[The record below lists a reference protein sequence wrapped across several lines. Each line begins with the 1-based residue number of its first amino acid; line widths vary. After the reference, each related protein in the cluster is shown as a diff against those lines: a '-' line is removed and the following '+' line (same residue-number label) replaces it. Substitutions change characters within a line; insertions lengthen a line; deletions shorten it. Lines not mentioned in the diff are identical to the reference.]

1 MTKRASRPGGRAP
14 SQYRLGVLAD
24 VHGDILALRDALAQL
39 DRLGAD
45 QVICAGDLLDW
56 GPSPGR
62 CIELLAERG
71 VPCVRGNHDSVDA
84 GGGLFD
90 PLAFLSGPA
99 LAFLDRLPPIWE
111 STIAGVRVVVC
122 HGSPYNV
129 MAGIT
134 PERDDIG
141 AILASANAEVM
152 VVGHTHVPMQL
163 SCPAGHIVN
172 PGSVLER
179 AMSEESIPASGT
191 FGLLELPACRFKVY
205 RAADGGRVRYVRRK
219 WPAS

>member
-1 MTKRASRPGGRAP
+1 MTTQASRPGRRELP
-14 SQYRLGVLAD
+14 QYRLGVLAD

-45 QVICAGDLLDW
+45 QVVCAGDLIDW

-62 CIELLAERG
+62 CIEVLAERG

-84 GGGLFD
+84 GGGIFD
-90 PLAFLSGPA
+90 PLAFPPGPA
-99 LAFLDRLPPIWE
+99 IAFIDQLPAIWE

-141 AILASANAEVM
+141 AILARANAEVM
-152 VVGHTHVPMQL
+152 IVGHTHVPMHL

-179 AMSEESIPASGT
+179 ALSEESIPASGT
-191 FGLLELPACRFKVY
+191 FGLLELPAGRFSVY
-205 RAADGGRVRYVRRK
+205 RAGDGRRVRYARRK
-219 WPAS
+219 GTAA

>member
-1 MTKRASRPGGRAP
+1 MAAP
-14 SQYRLGVLAD
+14 HFRLGVLAD

-39 DRLGAD
+39 ERLGAE
-45 QVICAGDLLDW
+45 QVVCAGDLLDW

-62 CIELLAERG
+62 CIEILAERG

-84 GGGLFD
+84 GGSLFD
-90 PLAFLSGPA
+90 PLAFLPGPTIA
-99 LAFLDRLPPIWE
+99 YLDRLPPIWE

-141 AILASANAEVM
+141 AILASANADVM
-152 VVGHTHVPMQL
+152 VVGHTHVPMHL

-179 AMSEESIPASGT
+179 SRSEESIPASGT

-205 RAADGGRVRYVRRK
+205 RASDGRLVQHARRK
-219 WPAS
+219 RPAP